1 MVNRII
7 FVVSGPYTIDL
18 DYTKTFV
25 TSDVNHCVIP
35 YERRDGRL
43 TPHPRVEAWD
53 LDDWDIAINIIN
65 DILQ

>member
-7 FVVSGPYTIDL
+7 FVVSGPYTVDL

-25 TSDVNHCVIP
+25 TGDVNHCVIP

-43 TPHPRVEAWD
+43 TPRPRAEGLGLSLVGHCD
-53 LDDWDIAINIIN
+53 
-65 DILQ
+65 Q